1 MSLVMAIQSVT
12 KGGDADLSDG
22 QRKIRLLFLR
32 RAVERPPRHDGFRH
46 RTGHRAADRP
56 GDPFPGWSRLK
67 SIQEPDVWAPEDR
80 TGYIQLVL
88 FGAFIAV
95 LGVGA
100 NIVVQYLW
108 ASLNA
113 LSNYF

>member
-1 MSLVMAIQSVT
+1 MKSV
-12 KGGDADLSDG
+12 
-22 QRKIRLLFLR
+22 
-32 RAVERPPRHDGFRH
+32 
-46 RTGHRAADRP
+46 
-56 GDPFPGWSRLK
+56 
-67 SIQEPDVWAPEDR
+67 QEPDVWAPEDR
-80 TGYIQLVL
+80 AGYVQLIL

-108 ASLNA
+108 SSLDA